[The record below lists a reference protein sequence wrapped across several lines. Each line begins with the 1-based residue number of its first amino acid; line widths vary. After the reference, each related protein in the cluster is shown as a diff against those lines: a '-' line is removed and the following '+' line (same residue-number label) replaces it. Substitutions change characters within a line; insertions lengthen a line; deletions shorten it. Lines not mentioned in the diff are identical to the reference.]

1 MAPRRGRSTGPSTTG
16 NCSENRGMRD
26 RPFCRPAW
34 WLRGYNSAAGF
45 STRKHMRAE
54 RIKYPMGALTAEGAL
69 IYDEN
74 VLGRRPAVLVAPNWM
89 GMTDKAIQRGE
100 LVAGNRYVV
109 FVADMYGA
117 GTRPADFGEAAAL
130 ANPLRADAIEQRKR
144 VRAAFETMV
153 AQAKARNLIDGRRAA
168 IGFCFGGGNVLELA
182 RDGADLAAAVSI
194 HGDLKTALPAAKGRI
209 KAALLVAHGAPDPV
223 APKADRDAFEAEMN
237 ADGAKWQMAV
247 FSGILHAYTDQGAD
261 APGIAA
267 WDEPATRHTYALTHQ
282 FLADAFAGRL

>member
-1 MAPRRGRSTGPSTTG
+1 
-16 NCSENRGMRD
+16 
-26 RPFCRPAW
+26 
-34 WLRGYNSAAGF
+34 
-45 STRKHMRAE
+45 MRAE

-74 VLGRRPAVLVAPNWM
+74 VSGKRPAVLVAPNWM
-89 GMTDKAIQRGE
+89 GMTDGE
-100 LVAGNRYVV
+100 LVAENRYVV
-109 FVADMYGA
+109 FVADMYGV

-144 VRAAFETMV
+144 VKAAFETMI

-237 ADGAKWQMAV
+237 ADGAKWQMVV

-267 WDEPATRHTYALTHQ
+267 WDEPATRQTYALTHQ